1 MFVVNHE
8 AAAKIYLLT
17 LLTEYWNGFIYH
29 HFSTPHLPFHLPNKT
44 IICFWNPYFFSFF
57 LQSLRYIHIPV
68 IFFFLDFLGILI
80 YLTVFYWMGHLL
92 FLCRKFGMSDIDR
105 HLAANVVY
113 LSVVAAWIA
122 GSCLC
127 VSTFSVL
134 GCYYKEKKVFF
145 YLVILVLN
153 NIS

>member
-1 MFVVNHE
+1 MKP
-8 AAAKIYLLT
+8 AAEIYLLT

-29 HFSTPHLPFHLPNKT
+29 HFSPPHLPFHLPNKT

-57 LQSLRYIHIPV
+57 LQSLGYIHIPV
-68 IFFFLDFLGILI
+68 IFFFIFFLDFFGILI

-122 GSCLC
+122 RVVFVC
-127 VSTFSVL
+127 VN
-134 GCYYKEKKVFF
+134 FF
-145 YLVILVLN
+145 CVRLLL
-153 NIS
+153 

>member
-8 AAAKIYLLT
+8 AAAEIYLLT

-29 HFSTPHLPFHLPNKT
+29 HFSPPHLPFHLPNKT
-44 IICFWNPYFFSFF
+44 IICFWNPYFFF
-57 LQSLRYIHIPV
+57 LSSKFTVYTYSCLKMYFYFGWIL
-68 IFFFLDFLGILI
+68 FGILI

-122 GSCLC
+122 RVVFVC
-127 VSTFSVL
+127 VD
-134 GCYYKEKKVFF
+134 FF
-145 YLVILVLN
+145 CVRLLL
-153 NIS
+153 